1 MAIREAN
8 REWVASL
15 EKIIGIVHKMGIR
28 IEEYERGFVKIRL
41 PKEPNVNHV
50 GTVYAGSLFSLADYT
65 GGILFSTCFDL
76 NEYYPIIKEMTITFK
91 RFVTTDVTLEAR
103 FSPDEVDRLK
113 GLAAEKGKADW
124 SMDFELKDEQG
135 NVCCLVK
142 GSFQLRKA

>member
-1 MAIREAN
+1 MGISETN
-8 REWVASL
+8 RELVASL
-15 EKIIGIVHKMGIR
+15 EKIIDIVHKMGMR
-28 IEEYERGFVKIRL
+28 IEEYERGYVKIRL
-41 PKEPNVNHV
+41 PKAPNINHV

-65 GGILFSTCFDL
+65 GGILFSTCFNL
-76 NEYYPIIKEMTITFK
+76 NEFYPIIKETTITFK

-103 FSPDEVDRLK
+103 FSPEEVERLR

-124 SMDFELKDEQG
+124 TMEFELKDELG